1 MRGIR
6 EEKNLEEK
14 GAGYGFSSNPWFNTI
29 YCGKQLLWQGRKWG
43 LLAFVPIVGLG
54 PFWGWTG
61 CRLRPS
67 LPGSQGENADN
78 HKTEPLTWIY
88 PIRPPNHLGTVNI
101 SDGVQCKVWAPS
113 HHLLSQSA
121 GEQVLTLAKRC
132 PAIWCL
138 FCNRQKSNIYIF
150 KTSENGI
157 QRQNFENLRAL
168 YFLKL

>member
-1 MRGIR
+1 MWRKR
-6 EEKNLEEK
+6 EQAMVFPQIL
-14 GAGYGFSSNPWFNTI
+14 GSILYTAGNSCYGRVESGGCWPLFPL
-29 YCGKQLLWQGRKWG
+29 QA
-43 LLAFVPIVGLG
+43 LALSGVGQAVDLG
-54 PFWGWTG
+54 PAF
-61 CRLRPS
+61 
-67 LPGSQGENADN
+67 QAAKEKNADN

-88 PIRPPNHLGTVNI
+88 PIRPPDHLGTVNI